1 MATTEIDP
9 AKVEQF
15 AGTMLGYLN
24 GGALSLL
31 TSAGYRAGLFEAMA
45 GLPPSSSDEIAQAAG
60 LDERYVREWL
70 AGMAVGGIVD
80 LDPETGRYHLPPEHA
95 ACLTKAAGPDDM
107 GFFAQFIG
115 EFAEVED
122 DVVRAF
128 TDGKGVPYARYP
140 RFQELMA
147 GMSAAVLDVSL
158 IDAVLPLVPG
168 MVERLETG
176 ADVLDIGCGHGHAV
190 NLIARAFPATSA
202 TGFDL
207 SDEAVAVAR
216 SEALGLGLSNA
227 SFAAMDVRRLEEP
240 ERYDLVTAFDV
251 IHDLPEPAPVL
262 ASIHEALKPG
272 GVFLM
277 VDIAASSHVHENFDH
292 PLAPMLYTASVFH
305 CMSVSLAQGGVG
317 LGTMWGRQLAL
328 SMLADA
334 GFQDVEVKNVEGDI
348 FNGYYIARK
357 S

>member
-31 TSAGYRAGLFEAMA
+31 ISAGYRAGLFETLAT
-45 GLPPSSSDEIAQAAG
+45 LPPSTSVEIAEAAG

-70 AGMAVGGIVD
+70 AGMAVGRIVE
-80 LDPETGRYHLPPEHA
+80 LDPEAGTYHLPAEHA
-95 ACLTKAAGPDDM
+95 VCLTKAAGPDDL
-107 GFFAQFIG
+107 GYFAQFIG
-115 EFAEVED
+115 EFAEVEG
-122 DVVRAF
+122 DVVEALK
-128 TDGKGVPYARYP
+128 DGKGIPYSRYP

-147 GMSAAVLDVSL
+147 GMSASVLDASL
-158 IDAVLPLVPG
+158 IDVVLPLVPG
-168 MVERLETG
+168 LVERLEVG
-176 ADVLDIGCGHGHAV
+176 GDVLDIGCGHGHAV
-190 NLIARAFPATSA
+190 NLVARSFPATSA
-202 TGFDL
+202 VGYDL
-207 SDEAVAVAR
+207 SEEAVAAAR
-216 SEALGLGLSNA
+216 AEALGLGLSNA
-227 SFAAMDVRRLEEP
+227 SFAVRDVRRLEEP
-240 ERYDLVTAFDV
+240 DRYDLVTAFDC

-277 VDIAASSHVHENFDH
+277 VDIAASSHVHENLDH

-317 LGTMWGRQLAL
+317 LGTMWGQQLAL
-328 SMLADA
+328 SMLGDA
-334 GFQDVEVKNVEGDI
+334 GFTDVEVKNIESDF
-348 FNGYYIARK
+348 FNGYYVARK